1 MPMSKRAR
9 GTNNRRQFLKN
20 TSIISLGALS
30 PAILAGCDIG
40 VSKEDVPNVPPE
52 DALRS
57 KDTPTRITGLGPLKP
72 PDKNGLMLPNG
83 FTSRIVARS
92 GNTPSPSSDY
102 IWHKSP
108 DGGAVF
114 HDPNGWVYVS
124 NSESSSS
131 GGVGAIRF
139 DNKGAIV
146 DAYSI
151 CRSTRRNCAGGKTP
165 WDTWL
170 TCEEVGDGWV
180 YECDPLGQQA
190 AIKWPLLG
198 CFNHEAVAVDPNTNQ
213 LYLTEDRRDGCLY
226 RFTPANASNDR
237 PDLSAGTLEVAAGS
251 GDQLVWRG
259 IKDPTLDASTELRFQ
274 IPDAVRFN
282 GGEGIDYHD
291 GSIFFGTKGDDRVW
305 KIDVASQKLSIV
317 YDRSTHTNPILSGID
332 NIEITSAGDL
342 VVAEDGGNMELV
354 GIADGQVSVIVKVSG
369 QDDSEIAG
377 PAFSDDMTRLYF
389 SSQRGM
395 TGDGW
400 DGITYEI
407 AGPFSGVS
415 A

>member
-1 MPMSKRAR
+1 MTNRPSR
-9 GTNNRRQFLKN
+9 TNNRRQFLKS
-20 TSIISLGALS
+20 TSIVGLSALS
-30 PAILAGCDIG
+30 PAILAGCDISG
-40 VSKEDVPNVPPE
+40 SKKDVPIVPAK
-52 DALRS
+52 DALPS
-57 KDTPTRITGLGPLKP
+57 SSGPTGIAGLGPLKP
-72 PDKNGLMLPNG
+72 PDENGLLLPNG
-83 FTSRIVARS
+83 FTSRIVAVS
-92 GNTPSPSSDY
+92 GTTPSSSSDY

-151 CRSTRRNCAGGKTP
+151 CQSTRRNCAGGKTP

-180 YECDPLGQQA
+180 YECDPLGKQA

-226 RFTPANASNDR
+226 RFTPTNATNNR
-237 PDLSAGTLEVAAGS
+237 PDLSDGTLEVAAGS
-251 GDQLVWRG
+251 SDHLVWRE
-259 IKDPTLDASTELRFQ
+259 ITDPTLAASTELRFQ

-291 GSIFFGTKGDDRVW
+291 GAIFFGTKGDDRVW
-305 KIDVASQKLSIV
+305 KIDIESQKLSIV
-317 YDRSTHTNPILSGID
+317 YDRSTHANPILSGID